1 MYLDNHMLKELP
13 TKFNRDATKVIIDVS
28 FENSDLHLVVSGL
41 FC

>member
-1 MYLDNHMLKELP
+1 MYLDSHILKVLP
-13 TKFNRDATKVIIDVS
+13 TKFNRDTTKVIIDVS